1 MTESEA
7 SIVFHAPEGRRKGGR
22 LKKYNAVAI
31 APSADFPDIR
41 LPAKTKPA
49 LIPDVVKLAQMH
61 EHLRVSRAT
70 VYRMQ
75 KEGLKTFRYREN
87 GDQHVRR
94 EDLDEF
100 LRGREAPKRKR

>member
-7 SIVFHAPEGRRKGGR
+7 SVVFHAPEGRRKGGR
-22 LKKYNAVAI
+22 VKKYIAVAI

-41 LPAKTKPA
+41 VPAKPKATP
-49 LIPDVVKLAQMH
+49 IPDRIKLAQLPT
-61 EHLRVSRAT
+61 HLGVSRAT

-87 GDQHVRR
+87 GDQHVLR

>member
-7 SIVFHAPEGRRKGGR
+7 SIILHAPESRSKGGR
-22 LKKYNAVAI
+22 VKKSIAVAI
-31 APSADFPDIR
+31 VPSADFPDIR
-41 LPAKTKPA
+41 LPAKAKPA
-49 LIPDVVKLAQMH
+49 LIPDVVKLAKLH
-61 EHLRVSRAT
+61 EYLRVSRAT